1 MIERKLED
9 KLIAQ
14 VGLEF
19 GKKVKKL
26 EETKGPGLIS
36 IYDLSNFLGFP
47 VNENNRT
54 AKYSDLI
61 REKAQELGISGAGQK
76 HPLFFSADAIRIG
89 AVFDFGVI
97 SQDKLSSMAGFVKKK
112 KYDRDYTFLLEEK
125 TMTIRGLSRKEM
137 ELLKMLTE
145 TSKDNRYTLSFMTE
159 RLKKEWKKNNK
170 EELEITRNSVGDTF
184 YNLKRKTEDQ
194 GLTIVAQ
201 KVEGAEIRAADK
213 VSYYLT
219 SKNFYNRKE
228 ELNEI
233 ISIKDNIFEAK
244 KPAEKN
250 DLEFPIFDKLT
261 LNKVFSMKGSKLEA
275 SGLKGLKMEKIVRVV
290 SEKTEEIF
298 LPPSLEDN
306 EIYVVILGLLNMHT
320 NKKEVLNAFSVKM
333 EPLEREEIKRMLNR
347 IRLKFEKSKS
357 WDTETMRESILS
369 AYDKLTA
376 FAEYPEEY
384 FNYCKGKTSA
394 QSLLDCF
401 DKAKLDESLF
411 RELLFE
417 QAVLP
422 RTTIEE
428 TELVD

>member
-1 MIERKLED
+1 MIERRDEL
-9 KLIAQ
+9 LLQ
-14 VGLEF
+14 VVGKEF
-19 GKKVKKL
+19 HKKVSEL
-26 EETKGPGLIS
+26 ERTRGPGLIS
-36 IYDLSNFLGFP
+36 LYDVNNLLGFP
-47 VNENNRT
+47 VDEKKKT

-61 REKAQELGISGAGQK
+61 RKKAKELGISGAGEN
-76 HPLFFSADAIRIG
+76 HPLFFSLDAVRIG
-89 AVFDFGVI
+89 AAFNFGII
-97 SQDKLSSMAGFVKKK
+97 SQEELADMAGFVKKK

-137 ELLKMLTE
+137 ELFKMLTE

-170 EELEITRNSVGDTF
+170 EELEITRDSVGGTF
-184 YNLKRKTEDQ
+184 YNLKRKAEDQ
-194 GLTIVAQ
+194 GLAIVAQ

-213 VSYYLT
+213 VGYYLT
-219 SKNFYNRKE
+219 SKNLYNRKE
-228 ELNEI
+228 KLEET

-261 LNKVFSMKGSKLEA
+261 LNKVFSMKGSKLETC
-275 SGLKGLKMEKIVRVV
+275 GLKGLKMEKIVRVV
-290 SEKTEEIF
+290 NEKTEEIF

-320 NKKEVLNAFSVKM
+320 NKKEVLDAFSVKM

-357 WDTETMRESILS
+357 WDTETIRESILS

-376 FAEYPEEY
+376 FVKYPEEY
-384 FNYCKGKTSA
+384 FNYCKDKTSA

-401 DKAKLDESLF
+401 DKTRLDESLF

-422 RTTIEE
+422 RAIIEE